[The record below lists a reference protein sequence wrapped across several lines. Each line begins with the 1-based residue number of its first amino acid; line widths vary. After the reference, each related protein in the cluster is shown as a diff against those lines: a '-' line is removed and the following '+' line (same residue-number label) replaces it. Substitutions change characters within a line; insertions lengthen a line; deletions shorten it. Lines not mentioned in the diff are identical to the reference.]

1 LNVTNASFSTRGPWK
16 ILVVD
21 DERDALD
28 EIRPIIQAD
37 GDTCY
42 TAESAEDAFA
52 LLETDPS
59 ISIVITDVR
68 MPGIDGLEFV
78 RRVSA
83 RRMPVIEP
91 QFIVISGH
99 ASIDSMQSA
108 IRLKVH
114 DFLRKPLSLSDLR
127 RAIASAKQKVAGEV
141 LDRSVSESI
150 AIELETQSR
159 LASELQYAL
168 KRVKGRPAT
177 RPAGPFGQVD
187 QRDFASVLG
196 RELRSALVPIL
207 GVARLMRQAET
218 ASGETMNGYGEVIH
232 AEATKAAE
240 ILDTILD
247 YYAAENGE
255 IQLNQVLVNVG
266 DLVQRVVEVFGEIVA
281 AHRINLRVDC
291 PTALPDIVCDPQRI
305 SQAFAHLLS
314 NAIRFS
320 GTQGS
325 VEVSVGVQHG
335 VVAIRVADR
344 GDGLTPEEAKL
355 AFLPFKRD
363 VKAGAKPQ
371 QGIGLGLTVASLFT
385 KLHGGNVRLEP
396 RLGGGTDAYLTF
408 PAYSRTIKSAPTE
421 SSAPGKAL
429 I

>member
-1 LNVTNASFSTRGPWK
+1 VTRASISTRGPWK

-28 EIRPIIQAD
+28 EIRPLIEAE

-42 TAESAEDAFA
+42 TAESAEEAFA
-52 LLETDPS
+52 LLESDPS

-83 RRMPVIEP
+83 RQTHYIKP

-99 ASIDSMQSA
+99 ASIDSMQAA

-114 DFLRKPLSLSDLR
+114 DFLRKPLSLSDLTR
-127 RAIASAKQKVAGEV
+127 TIASAKQKVAGEV

-159 LASELQYAL
+159 LASELQEAL
-168 KRVKGRPAT
+168 KRVKGRPAA
-177 RPAGPFGQVD
+177 RPKGPFGQVD

-207 GVARLMRQAET
+207 GVARLMRQAES
-218 ASGETMNGYGEVIH
+218 ASVETVTGYGEVIH
-232 AEATKAAE
+232 TEATKAAE

-255 IQLNQVLVNVG
+255 IQLNQSLVNIG
-266 DLVQRVVEVFGEIVA
+266 DLVRRVVEVFRKIVD
-281 AHRINLRVDC
+281 AHRIHLRVDC
-291 PTALPDIVCDPQRI
+291 PTDLPDIACDPQRI
-305 SQAFAHLLS
+305 GQAFAHLLS

-320 GTQGS
+320 GTQGGI
-325 VEVSVGVQHG
+325 EVSIGIQHG
-335 VVAIRVADR
+335 IVEICVADR
-344 GDGLTPEEAKL
+344 GDGLSPEEAKL

-371 QGIGLGLTVASLFT
+371 HGIGLGLPVASRFA
-385 KLHGGNVRLEP
+385 KLHGGQVRLEP

-408 PAYSRTIKSAPTE
+408 PAYSRTIRSATTE
-421 SSAPGKAL
+421 SSAPEKART
-429 I
+429 

>member
-1 LNVTNASFSTRGPWK
+1 M
-16 ILVVD
+16 VD

-28 EIRPIIQAD
+28 EIQPLIEAD

-42 TAESAEDAFA
+42 TAENAEEAFA
-52 LLETDPS
+52 RLESDPS

-83 RRMPVIEP
+83 RQTPFIEP

-99 ASIDSMQSA
+99 ASIDSMQDA
-108 IRLKVH
+108 IRLKVY

-127 RAIASAKQKVAGEV
+127 RTIASAKQKVAGEL

-159 LASELQYAL
+159 LASELQKAL
-168 KRVKGRPAT
+168 KRVKGRPT
-177 RPAGPFGQVD
+177 VRPKGPFGQVD

-218 ASGETMNGYGEVIH
+218 ASVETVNGYGEVIH

-255 IQLNQVLVNVG
+255 IELNRSSINIGV
-266 DLVQRVVEVFGEIVA
+266 LVQRVVEVFRQIVD
-281 AHRINLRVDC
+281 AHRIHLRVDC
-291 PTALPDIVCDPQRI
+291 PMNLPDVACDPQRM

-320 GTQGS
+320 GTQGK
-325 VEVSVGVQHG
+325 VEISVGIRHG
-335 VVAIRVADR
+335 IVEIRGADR
-344 GDGLTPEEAKL
+344 GDGLSAEGSKL

-371 QGIGLGLTVASLFT
+371 HGVGLGLTVASRFA
-385 KLHGGNVRLEP
+385 KLHGGHVRLKS
-396 RLGGGTDAYLTF
+396 RVGGGTEAYLTF
-408 PAYSRTIKSAPTE
+408 PAYSRTIKGEATE
-421 SSAPGKAL
+421 SSAPEKEL
-429 I
+429 T

>member
-1 LNVTNASFSTRGPWK
+1 MARASSFTQGTWK

-28 EIRPIIQAD
+28 EIRSLIEAD

-42 TAESAEDAFA
+42 TAESAEEAFA
-52 LLETDPS
+52 RLEGDPS

-83 RRMPVIEP
+83 RQTLYIEP

-99 ASIDSMQSA
+99 ANIDSMQAA

-127 RAIASAKQKVAGEV
+127 RTIASAKQKVAGEV

-150 AIELETQSR
+150 AFELEAQSR
-159 LASELQYAL
+159 LASELQEAL
-168 KRVKGRPAT
+168 KQVKGRPAVS
-177 RPAGPFGQVD
+177 PKGPFGQVD

-207 GVARLMRQAET
+207 GVARLMRQSET
-218 ASGETMNGYGEVIH
+218 ASVETVNGYGEVIH
-232 AEATKAAE
+232 TEATKAAE

-255 IQLNQVLVNVG
+255 IQLNHSLINIG
-266 DLVQRVVEVFGEIVA
+266 ELVQRVAEVFRQIAA
-281 AHRINLRVDC
+281 AHRIHLRVDC
-291 PTALPDIVCDPQRI
+291 PMDLPDVACDLQRI

-335 VVAIRVADR
+335 IVEIRVADR
-344 GDGLTPEEAKL
+344 GDALSPEETQL

-363 VKAGAKPQ
+363 VRAGARPQ
-371 QGIGLGLTVASLFT
+371 HGIGLGLTVASRFA
-385 KLHGGNVRLEP
+385 KLHGGQVRLEP
-396 RLGGGTDAYLTF
+396 RLGGGTNAYLTF
-408 PAYSRTIKSAPTE
+408 PGYSRTIKSAATE
-421 SSAPGKAL
+421 SSAPEKAL

>member
-1 LNVTNASFSTRGPWK
+1 MTRASFPTRGPWK

-28 EIRPIIQAD
+28 EIRPLIEAD

-42 TAESAEDAFA
+42 TAESAEEAFA
-52 LLETDPS
+52 RLESDPS

-83 RRMPVIEP
+83 RQMSVVGP

-99 ASIDSMQSA
+99 ASIDSVQAA

-114 DFLRKPLSLSDLR
+114 DFLRKPISLSDLR
-127 RAIASAKQKVAGEV
+127 KTIASAKQTVASEV

-150 AIELETQSR
+150 ATELETQSR
-159 LASELQYAL
+159 LASELQDAL
-168 KRVKGRPAT
+168 KRVKGRPAA
-177 RPAGPFGQVD
+177 RPEGPFGQIA

-218 ASGETMNGYGEVIH
+218 ASVETVNGYGEVIH
-232 AEATKAAE
+232 TEATKAAE

-247 YYAAENGE
+247 YYAAESGA
-255 IQLNQVLVNVG
+255 IQLNHAQANVG
-266 DLVQRVVEVFGEIVA
+266 NLVQRVVEVFRQIA
-281 AHRINLRVDC
+281 DAHGIHLRVDF
-291 PTALPDIVCDPQRI
+291 PSDLPDIVCDPQRI

-320 GTQGS
+320 GTQGR
-325 VEVSVGVQHG
+325 VEVSVEVRHAI
-335 VVAIRVADR
+335 VEIRVADR
-344 GDGLTPEEAKL
+344 GGGLSPEETKL

-371 QGIGLGLTVASLFT
+371 QGIGLGLTIASRFA
-385 KLHGGNVRLEP
+385 KLHGGAVRLEP
-396 RLGGGTDAYLTF
+396 RLGGGTNAYLTF
-408 PAYSRTIKSAPTE
+408 PAYSRTSNGAATG
-421 SSAPGKAL
+421 SSAPEKAL